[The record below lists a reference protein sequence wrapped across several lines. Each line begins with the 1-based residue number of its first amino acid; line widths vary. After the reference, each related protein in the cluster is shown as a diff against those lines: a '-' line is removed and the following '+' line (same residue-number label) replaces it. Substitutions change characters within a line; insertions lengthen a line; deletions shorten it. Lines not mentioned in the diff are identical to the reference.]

1 MKLRLIFFAFYFV
14 YRRSTVIGQIIGDSE
29 ENEGAP
35 TAAPVVPGTPED
47 QLSLV
52 DRLETMEKAFRAI
65 VSALSN
71 QSNDLFAPIKEILVQ
86 DPSVRSFLSSTSI
99 LLNATAIPVS
109 GTDEYVT
116 IESSKQATKE
126 TIQQGEHMV
135 DNLKGV
141 VKCSLA
147 HLVDINS
154 IDDLNSSLNGT
165 SLTAFFT
172 SNESLEINW
181 PTPSDECL
189 KFSTGVWIRVYQSG
203 DEHKWP
209 AETLLAVPQKCMKK
223 SSETSYS
230 IVLSPPS
237 LSATEK
243 EDPCDFYLA
252 RNLIQCRSYVVE
264 VIPNYQSLRGKTLR
278 IETVIPPKISAD
290 GSMKS
295 LLTAV
300 ASGDLL
306 KLNWEDNSGCKPQM
320 TSVNLKIF
328 QDGFIDSQRQNVST
342 IKIPRSCL
350 RQHANDDNLF
360 TMVLPA
366 NQQTCPI
373 DWKPLDKCR
382 KYRLEMSSQYTDT
395 WNGPST
401 SLEILAK
408 GHEVANNSLDSN
420 DIWRCSR
427 KHFYCLHQGCWSSD
441 ERYVCD
447 GQKHCRNGRDEQYC
461 DPVCKDGFKC
471 GRQCIPN
478 ELVCNGN
485 FDCLDGSDE
494 DYTCSYDNMCQQFT
508 NSSGNFS
515 SLIIPK
521 PANEISSDRMSDI
534 VRKTAVLISVEPNH
548 QIWLTFE
555 KCVTFG
561 NKHFVKIY
569 DGPYSTSPLLLSRSG
584 SLNSFSVRS
593 SSNELYVEF
602 PSYYDVRYGI
612 TAVYSSINATISE
625 PFIPGCGGYIKG
637 EGVIST
643 PTYSA
648 NPDITDCFWF
658 LETKNSE
665 DTIVLS
671 NSDFLSHQRMKSISA
686 TARTSE
692 NDHYGRRQHPSP
704 VSTVPPPA
712 ESPSLIIY
720 DGWSTEGLVLYD
732 GEAKDQRRAVTYS
745 ISNKM
750 MVHLTSPEIREQPPF
765 SWTVSRISTPQC
777 NHTFDGSN
785 GIIKSPNYPL
795 VYSHLSDCR
804 WNIDVKPGLKIRLL
818 FGFFETQDQADFLYV
833 YDGPTVYSKLLFEKS
848 GSVTTPFEITSTSN
862 QVIIR
867 FITDAN
873 TALPGFLVI
882 YSTV

>member
-1 MKLRLIFFAFYFV
+1 MKLRMIFFVFFFV
-14 YRRSTVIGQIIGDSE
+14 YSRSTVTGQRA
-29 ENEGAP
+29 ENDGAP
-35 TAAPVVPGTPED
+35 TAAPVVSGALEG

-52 DRLETMEKAFRAI
+52 NRLETMENAFRAI

-86 DPSVRSFLSSTSI
+86 DPSIKSFLSSAPFFP
-99 LLNATAIPVS
+99 NATATPVS
-109 GTDEYVT
+109 GTDKYVT
-116 IESSKQATKE
+116 IESSTQTTK
-126 TIQQGEHMV
+126 GKNMV

-147 HLVDINS
+147 HLVDINTV
-154 IDDLNSSLNGT
+154 DDVNSSING
-165 SLTAFFT
+165 SVLTASFT
-172 SNESLEINW
+172 SKESVEINW
-181 PTPSDECL
+181 PTPSAECL
-189 KFSTGVWIRVYQSG
+189 KFSTGVWLRIYQSG
-203 DEHKWP
+203 EEHKWP
-209 AETLLAVPQKCMKK
+209 AETLLTVPQKCMKK
-223 SSETSYS
+223 GSKTSYS

-237 LSATEK
+237 ISATGK
-243 EDPCDFYLA
+243 KDPCNFYLTKS
-252 RNLIQCRSYVVE
+252 LTQCRSYVVE
-264 VIPNYQSLRGKTLR
+264 VIPNYQSLSGKTLR
-278 IETVIPPKISAD
+278 TEIVVPPKISEDA
-290 GSMKS
+290 SMKS

-300 ASGDLL
+300 ANGDVL
-306 KLNWEDNSGCKPQM
+306 KLNWEDNSGCEPQM
-320 TSVNLKIF
+320 TSLNLKIF
-328 QDGFIDSQRQNVST
+328 QDGFVDSLRQNVST

-366 NQQTCPI
+366 ANQQTCPL

-408 GHEVANNSLDSN
+408 GNEVSANYSIDSN
-420 DIWRCSR
+420 DVFWRCQR
-427 KHFYCLHQGCWSSD
+427 KHFSCYSYDCWPSSHS
-441 ERYVCD
+441 YVCD
-447 GQKHCRNGRDEQYC
+447 GQNHCYNGRDEQYC

-471 GRQCIPN
+471 GRQCIPKD
-478 ELVCNGN
+478 LVCNGK

-494 DYTCSYDNMCQQFT
+494 DYTCSYGNMCQQFT
-508 NSSGNFS
+508 DTSGEFS
-515 SLIIPK
+515 SLKIPK
-521 PANEISSDRMSDI
+521 PANEISSDRISDI
-534 VRKTAVLISVEPNH
+534 VRKTVVLISVQPNH
-548 QIWLTFE
+548 QIWLTFK
-555 KCVTFG
+555 KCVTFE

-569 DGPYSTSPLLLSRSG
+569 DGPYSTSPLLFSRSG
-584 SLNSFSVRS
+584 SLSPFSVRS

-602 PSYYDVRYGI
+602 PSYYDVNYGI
-612 TAVYSSINATISE
+612 TAVYSSMNATNE
-625 PFIPGCGGYIKG
+625 PFVTGCGGYIKG

-643 PTYSA
+643 PAYST
-648 NPDITDCFWF
+648 NPDITDCYWF
-658 LETKNSE
+658 LETKDSE

-671 NSDFLSHQRMKSISA
+671 NSDFVSYQRMKSIS
-686 TARTSE
+686 TTVRTSE
-692 NDHYGRRQHPSP
+692 YNPYGGWQHPTP
-704 VSTVPPPA
+704 TSTVPPPA
-712 ESPSLIIY
+712 ESPSLIVY

-750 MVHLTSPEIREQPPF
+750 LVHLTTPEIREAPAF

-777 NHTFDGSN
+777 NHTFDGSS

-804 WNIDVKPGLKIRLL
+804 WNIDVKPGLNIRLL

-862 QVIIR
+862 QVLIK
-867 FITDAN
+867 FVTDAN
-873 TALPGFLVI
+873 TAFPGFLII

>member
-1 MKLRLIFFAFYFV
+1 MKLRLIFFVFFFV
-14 YRRSTVIGQIIGDSE
+14 YRRSTVIGQATVDLKQ
-29 ENEGAP
+29 NEGP
-35 TAAPVVPGTPED
+35 LTAAPVIPGTPEG

-86 DPSVRSFLSSTSI
+86 DPSVRSFLSSTSF
-99 LLNATAIPVS
+99 LPNATTTPVS
-109 GTDEYVT
+109 DTDKYVT

-126 TIQQGEHMV
+126 ILQQGKNMV
-135 DNLKGV
+135 DTLKGV

-147 HLVDINS
+147 HLVDINN
-154 IDDLNSSLNGT
+154 IDDLNSSLNGS
-165 SLTAFFT
+165 SLTALFT
-172 SNESLEINW
+172 SKESIEINW
-181 PTPSDECL
+181 PMPSAECL

-203 DEHKWP
+203 DEDKWP
-209 AETLLAVPQKCMKK
+209 AETLLTVPQRCMKK
-223 SSETSYS
+223 SSKTLYS

-237 LSATEK
+237 ISATGK
-243 EDPCDFYLA
+243 KDPCNFHLTKS
-252 RNLIQCRSYVVE
+252 LTQCRSYVVQ

-278 IETVIPPKISAD
+278 TEIVVPPKISED
-290 GSMKS
+290 PSMKS
-295 LLTAV
+295 L
-300 ASGDLL
+300 
-306 KLNWEDNSGCKPQM
+306 
-320 TSVNLKIF
+320 
-328 QDGFIDSQRQNVST
+328 
-342 IKIPRSCL
+342 
-350 RQHANDDNLF
+350 
-360 TMVLPA
+360 
-366 NQQTCPI
+366 
-373 DWKPLDKCR
+373 
-382 KYRLEMSSQYTDT
+382 YTDT

-408 GHEVANNSLDSN
+408 GNEVANNSLDSN
-420 DIWRCSR
+420 EIWRCQR
-427 KHFYCLHQGCWSSD
+427 KHFYCEYNGCWPSD
-441 ERYVCD
+441 HSYVCD
-447 GQKHCRNGRDEQYC
+447 GQNHCRNDRDEQYC
-461 DPVCKDGFKC
+461 DQVCKDGFKC

-485 FDCLDGSDE
+485 FDCLGKPF
-494 DYTCSYDNMCQQFT
+494 TLFFLVPAGYDNMCQQFT

-521 PANEISSDRMSDI
+521 PVNEIRSDRMSDI

-555 KCVTFG
+555 KCVTSE

-584 SLNSFSVRS
+584 SLSPFSVRS

-602 PSYYDVRYGI
+602 PSYYDVTYGI
-612 TAVYSSINATISE
+612 TAVYSSINATSE
-625 PFIPGCGGYIKG
+625 PFILGCGGYIKG

-648 NPDITDCFWF
+648 NPDIADCFWF

-671 NSDFLSHQRMKSISA
+671 NSDFLSYQRMKLIST
-686 TARTSE
+686 TARSSE
-692 NDHYGRRQHPSP
+692 YDHYGRWQNPSP

-712 ESPSLIIY
+712 ESPSLIIH

-732 GEAKDQRRAVTYS
+732 GEAKDQRRAVAYS

-750 MVHLTSPEIREQPPF
+750 MVHLTSPEIREQPAF

-804 WNIDVKPGLKIRLL
+804 WNIDVKSGLKIRLL
-818 FGFFETQDQADFLYV
+818 FAFFETQDQADFLYV
-833 YDGPTVYSKLLFEKS
+833 YDGPTVYSKLLLEKS
-848 GSVTTPFEITSTSN
+848 GSITPFEITSTSN
-862 QVIIR
+862 QVLLR
-867 FITDAN
+867 FLTDAN
-873 TALPGFLVI
+873 TAFPGFLVV